1 MRPAPAISL
10 FDALAASATALGALP
25 AALRRSALPTT
36 PPPLR
41 RALQAGQHA
50 ATQAQRLAWYAAL
63 AALVL
68 LAPTARAQDAQ
79 APAKAESPYF
89 FVKGAQPGVDALPL
103 KSTDVKVNVSG
114 VIADVVVTQRY
125 KNEGQVPIEAKY
137 IFPGSTQAAVNGL
150 NVRVADRLV
159 VAQIREKRQAQV
171 EYDTAKKEGK
181 TAALLEQHRPNVFQ
195 MNVANILPGDEVQVE
210 LRYNE
215 LLVPTEGRYQF
226 VFPTVVGPR
235 YAGTAQPAPSATT
248 SGQPVAHAQGF
259 PAQPVLREGQAS
271 SAAFRL
277 KLDLDSPIGLHDIR
291 SSSHAVDTQMDA
303 GTSARHASVQL
314 AGAASRGEPQ
324 SNNRDFILDWRLA
337 GSQIESGVLLHR
349 GEKENFFL
357 AMVQPPKAVPAAAI
371 TPREYVF
378 VVDISGSMHGFP
390 LDTAKALMRQ
400 LLGELKAADSFNVL
414 LFSGSNRFL
423 APKSV
428 PATPANINAA
438 IRTIEQMGGGGST
451 ELLPALRRVYAE
463 PKSPDL
469 SRTIVVVTDGYVT
482 VESEAFALV
491 RQHLGQAN
499 LFAFGIGSSVNRHLM
514 EGLARAG
521 MGEPFIVT
529 QPAEAKAQA
538 ERFRRTIESPVLTS
552 VKARF
557 EGLDVYDVEP
567 QNLPDVLAERP
578 VIVFG
583 KWREPAVG
591 TSPKLRVDGR
601 AANGPY
607 AQTLPI
613 NVPAPGVGTNA
624 ALRSLWARHRIAALS
639 DEEALTGGDAH
650 KAAIT
655 QLGLDYSLLTQY
667 TSFIAV
673 DKVVRNAGGQGAT
686 ANQPSPLPE
695 GVSKLAV
702 GGEASALGATVSST
716 PEPATWAAM
725 LVVLAVLG
733 AQAARRRGRGG
744 FSA

>member
-1 MRPAPAISL
+1 MRPTAVHPLI
-10 FDALAASATALGALP
+10 DTLAASLTALRALP
-25 AALRRSALPTT
+25 AAVQATALPAA
-36 PPPLR
+36 PPPIR
-41 RALQAGQHA
+41 RAIQVGQRAGSA
-50 ATQAQRLAWYAAL
+50 AHRVAWYAAL
-63 AALVL
+63 SALVL
-68 LAPTARAQDAQ
+68 LAPTARAQGADA

-103 KSTDVKVNVSG
+103 KSTDVKVNISG

-125 KNEGQVPIEAKY
+125 KNEGTQPIEAKY

-159 VAQIREKRQAQV
+159 VAQIREKQQARV
-171 EYDTAKKEGK
+171 EYEAAKKQGQ

-195 MNVANILPGDEVQVE
+195 MNVANILPGDDVQVE

-215 LLVPTEGRYQF
+215 LLVPTEGKYQF

-235 YAGTAQPAPSATT
+235 YAGTAATT
-248 SGQPVAHAQGF
+248 SGQPLAHAQGF
-259 PAQPVLREGQAS
+259 PAQPVLRAGEPS
-271 SAAFRL
+271 SAALRL
-277 KLDLDSPIGLHDIR
+277 QVDLDSPIGIQEVR
-291 SSSHAVDTQMDA
+291 SPSHAIDTRMDQGA
-303 GTSARHASVQL
+303 SARHASVQL
-314 AGAASRGEPQ
+314 AAASSRGEPQ
-324 SNNRDFILDWRLA
+324 SNNRDFILDYRLA
-337 GSQIESGVLLHR
+337 GAAIESGVLLHR

-357 AMVQPPKAVPAAAI
+357 AMVQPPKAVPAQAI
-371 TPREYVF
+371 TPRDYIF

-400 LLGELKAADSFNVL
+400 LLGDLKAGDTFNVL

-423 APKSV
+423 APRSV

-438 IRTIEQMGGGGST
+438 IRTIDKMGGGGST

-463 PKSPDL
+463 PKPADL
-469 SRTIVVVTDGYVT
+469 SRTVVVVTDGYVT

-499 LFAFGIGSSVNRHLM
+499 VFAFGIGSSVNRHLM

-529 QPAEAKAQA
+529 RPADAKAQA
-538 ERFRRTIESPVLTS
+538 ERFRRVIESPVLTS
-552 VKARF
+552 VKAAF
-557 EGLDVYDVEP
+557 DGLDVYDVEP
-567 QNLPDVLAERP
+567 AQLPDVLAERP

-583 KWREPAVG
+583 KWREPVAG
-591 TSPKLRVDGR
+591 AQPKLQVTGR
-601 AANGPY
+601 AADGAY
-607 AQTLPI
+607 QQQLPI
-613 NVPAPGVGTNA
+613 DLAAATPGRNA

-655 QLGLDYSLLTQY
+655 RLGLDYSLLTQY

-673 DKVVRNAGGQGAT
+673 DKVVRNPGGQGAT
-686 ANQPSPLPE
+686 ANQPGPMPE
-695 GVSKLAV
+695 GVSNLAV
-702 GGEASALGATVSST
+702 GEEASALGAAVSST

-733 AQAARRRGRGG
+733 AQLARRQRRGPFAG
-744 FSA
+744 